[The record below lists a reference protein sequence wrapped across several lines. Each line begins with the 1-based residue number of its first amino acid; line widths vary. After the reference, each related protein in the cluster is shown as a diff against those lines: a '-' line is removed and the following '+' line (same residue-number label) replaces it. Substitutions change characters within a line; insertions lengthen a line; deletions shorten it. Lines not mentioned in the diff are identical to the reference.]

1 MKSKLLIAS
10 ALIALGCGSIFAQNT
25 LQKPADQ
32 VRIYINPGH
41 GSWGPNN
48 RPMQT
53 IGRDEYNA
61 ADVDTTGFFESNTN
75 LLKGYSLLDRLVEA
89 GVPFDRTKNQTGD
102 NPARIGAALD
112 LSQNIVMSHVKAGPY
127 PYTGEADDEEN
138 AYNRPLSEIREEVE
152 ANDFDIFISIHSNAN
167 VDGDGVNYPL
177 FLYRGYD
184 DERESVPGSRE
195 LAEHMWPY
203 TFSDAHKCWSYY
215 SATSMNVR
223 GDVNFYG
230 ESNSGYT
237 ENNGKRY
244 FGYLGVLKHGVPG
257 FLVEGYFHTYQPARQ
272 RAMNDDVCYHEG
284 HLYAR
289 GLVDYMG
296 WQKETTGEIY
306 GIVRDMHE
314 KFSDPLYHA
323 IARTDDVYKPLNG
336 VKVTLMKDGEVVDT
350 YTTDNEYNGAFL
362 FTYLEPGEYTLSY
375 EAKGYKEAFEEY
387 LQPVTVTANETTYI
401 NPMLEAEG
409 YEPPAIVY
417 VNYPDAVEGNKAFS
431 VAGEYNVEQE
441 VTEANPLEEQLAGKT
456 VRRQIV
462 RNGNMYVL
470 ALDADNEPYIYM
482 VNLSDNTVTNIST
495 NGTTLDDNRD
505 LKISDIALSAD
516 NVLLASSY
524 GENQFDASQV
534 AAGDVRGSVAIYKWE
549 NNENG
554 VPTGDPA
561 VMFTSQNSGNYF
573 NAMTGK
579 TLAYSGTIED
589 GTAMI
594 TAQTTGSST
603 SLRFVEFAIA
613 DGELVATTFI
623 NNVVT
628 AESNYTAT
636 KIGDDMQ
643 LVVSPN
649 ADNQYV
655 IDGSNTNPMEWQT
668 AGQNVDAPLLG
679 RISEELMTPEEN
691 GATFFRYAGRSLM
704 VMPVKEE
711 GKVTGIKMFDIT
723 DGLDNA
729 KEIAL
734 NGAEIEAT
742 EATYSTAAANVV
754 TTLDDNEQVSDAQM
768 EFYLI
773 LDGKVSK
780 FTTAEVEQP
789 VIRGNY
795 AYALNVEVGDTE
807 TTFTFKSSGDADN
820 GSIVVT
826 NANNKETSF
835 PTGAIYEG
843 DNEVTIANDDMPE
856 GELSWRIEVYGKAI
870 GAATKLYGESLGS
883 VRGVAVDNN
892 PSSAYLGM
900 VYVGNSKSADKA
912 QGVWKYDQTLAP
924 VNTEAIGNDE
934 FSQGNASSPYRMSM
948 APDGTVIASDW
959 SDPHSGIYTINP
971 ETDEVKNLYAG
982 DRASNGSFTYNGV
995 EIGGSTTGAAVAGTG
1010 ENRRIFA
1017 YTEESPVNK
1026 LVRYDIGTNTVI
1038 DKAPDMIYET
1048 VSAKLAN
1055 LDVNVIATEN
1065 GFWAG
1070 QNRSAGQNTEG
1081 VPALLYAD
1089 NDGNILYNSGTS
1101 NNLDLNGCDG
1111 GGFAINCDN
1120 NMLAIVN
1127 ELQGVNVY
1135 ELTWNENTPALSFLY
1150 SFAVGDGRIRS
1161 MAFDRANNLYLAAE
1175 NEFQVWSLPTAEN
1188 KGVTPATTTFMAK
1201 LSSVEENVAESN
1213 KVVVYPNP
1221 ATDVVN
1227 VETSEPIT
1235 AIAVYNMNG
1244 AAVNAEYS
1252 VNGNNATINVRGL
1265 ASGIYFVRINN
1276 GEAVRVIKR

>member
-215 SATSMNVR
+215 SDTNMNVR
-223 GDVNFYG
+223 GDVDFYG
-230 ESNSGYT
+230 EGNSGYT
-237 ENNGKRY
+237 ANNGNSY

-306 GIVRDMHE
+306 GIVRDLHE

-323 IARTDDVYKPLNG
+323 MARTDDVYKPLNG

-375 EAKGYKEAFEEY
+375 EAEGYKQATEEY
-387 LQPVTVTANETTYI
+387 LQPVTVAANETTYI
-401 NPMLEAEG
+401 NPMLESES
-409 YEPPAIVY
+409 YVPPTVVY
-417 VNYPDAVEGNKAFS
+417 VNYHDAVEGNKAYS
-431 VAGEYNVEQE
+431 IASEYNVEQKG
-441 VTEANPLEEQLAGKT
+441 TEANPLEEQLAGKT
-456 VRRQIV
+456 VRRQLV

-561 VMFTSQNSGNYF
+561 VMFTSQNSGNYY

-603 SLRFVEFAIA
+603 SLRFVEFAVA
-613 DGELVATTFI
+613 DGALAATTFI
-623 NNVVT
+623 NKDTSAN
-628 AESNYTAT
+628 SNYTGT

-643 LVVSPN
+643 LTVSPL

-655 IDGSNTNPMEWQT
+655 IDGSNTNPIEWQT
-668 AGQNVDAPLLG
+668 AGQNVDAPLMG
-679 RISEELMTPEEN
+679 RISEELMAPEEN
-691 GATFFRYAGRSLM
+691 GATFFRYAGSSVM
-704 VMPVKEE
+704 VVPVKEE
-711 GKVTGIKMFDIT
+711 GKVTGIKMFNIT
-723 DGLDNA
+723 NGLDNA
-729 KEIAL
+729 TEITL
-734 NGAEIEAT
+734 NGAEIEAA
-742 EATYSTAAANVV
+742 EATYVTAAANVITEEDDFGNV
-754 TTLDDNEQVSDAQM
+754 TDATID
-768 EFYLI
+768 FYLI
-773 LDGKVSK
+773 RDGKVTT
-780 FTTAEVEQP
+780 FTIDGVEQP
-789 VIRGNY
+789 VYRGEY
-795 AYALNVEVGDTE
+795 AYELTSNVGETE
-807 TTFTFKSSGDADN
+807 SSFSFKSTGDAPAAN
-820 GSIVVT
+820 IVFT
-826 NANNKETSF
+826 DSEGNETRVAA
-835 PTGAIYEG
+835 GAVSEG
-843 DNEVTIANDDMPE
+843 DNTFSFDNNALPE
-856 GELSWRIEVYGKAI
+856 GTFEWSVEIENKAAGSAGKVFNDA
-870 GAATKLYGESLGS
+870 GFA
-883 VRGVAVDNN
+883 RMQGVIVDNN
-892 PSSAYLGM
+892 PESKYFGT
-900 VYVGNSKSADKA
+900 VYAANGTAGEKDK
-912 QGVWKYDQTLAP
+912 GIYVYDRSWT
-924 VNTEAIGNDE
+924 NTKTAVLSEEFKQGND
-934 FSQGNASSPYRMSM
+934 SSPFRLGLME
-948 APDGTVIASDW
+948 DGTLLVTDW
-959 SDPHSGIYTINP
+959 SDAHAGLYTVNP
-971 ETDEVKNLYAG
+971 ETFECANMFQGERDATG
-982 DRASNGSFTYNGV
+982 AITYNGTLIGGGTTGV
-995 EIGGSTTGAAVAGTG
+995 SAVGTKIYTFCEDYPAGNAGNQLVRYEIGDSKTITAVP
-1010 ENRRIFA
+1010 EFA
-1017 YTEESPVNK
+1017 YTNATLPNTNVE
-1026 LVRYDIGTNTVI
+1026 VR
-1038 DKAPDMIYET
+1038 
-1048 VSAKLAN
+1048 
-1055 LDVNVIATEN
+1055 ATED
-1065 GFWAG
+1065 GVWAS
-1070 QNRSAGQNTEG
+1070 QVRSAGNNTKGAQALMYLDHEG
-1081 VPALLYAD
+1081 NVLYDSSSA
-1089 NDGNILYNSGTS
+1089 NAE
-1101 NNLDLNGCDG
+1101 DLNGCNAA
-1111 GGFAINCDN
+1111 GFAINVDN
-1120 NMLAIVN
+1120 DILAIAN
-1127 ELQGVNVY
+1127 GDSNINIY
-1135 ELTWNENTPALSFLY
+1135 DLTWNENVPTLTFLY
-1150 SFAVGDGRIRS
+1150 TVSVGSAIREMSFDI
-1161 MAFDRANNLYLAAE
+1161 ANNLYVAAQNELAVYVLSGIG
-1175 NEFQVWSLPTAEN
+1175 NTA
-1188 KGVTPATTTFMAK
+1188 VTPSGETVTIVNA
-1201 LSSVEENVAESN
+1201 SVEETVAESN
-1213 KVVVYPNP
+1213 EVAVYPNP

-1227 VETSEPIT
+1227 VETTEAIT
-1235 AIAVYNMNG
+1235 SIAVYNMSG
-1244 AAVNAEYS
+1244 AAVNADYS
-1252 VNGNNATINVRGL
+1252 VNGNNATINVNGL
-1265 ASGIYFVRINN
+1265 ASGVYFVRINN
-1276 GEAVRVIKR
+1276 GEAVRVIKK

>member
-1 MKSKLLIAS
+1 MKGKLLIAS
-10 ALIALGCGSIFAQNT
+10 SLVALGCGSVFAQNT
-25 LQKPADQ
+25 LQQPADQ
-32 VRIYINPGH
+32 IRIYINPGH

-53 IGRDEYNA
+53 IGREGYNSA
-61 ADVDTTGFFESNTN
+61 NPDTTGFFESNTN
-75 LLKGYSLLDRLVEA
+75 LLKCYSLLDRLVEA

-112 LSQNIVMSHVKAGPY
+112 LSQHIVMSHVKAGPY
-127 PYTGEADDEEN
+127 PYTGPADDEEN

-184 DERESVPGSRE
+184 DERESVPGSRG
-195 LAEHMWPY
+195 LAEHIWPY

-223 GDVNFYG
+223 GDCDFYG
-230 ESNSGYT
+230 GGDYT
-237 ENNGKRY
+237 ENNGTQY
-244 FGYLGVLKHGVPG
+244 FGYLGVLLHGTPG

-375 EAKGYKEAFEEY
+375 EAEGYKEAFEEY
-387 LQPVTVTANETTYI
+387 LQPVTVTANETTYV

-417 VNYPDAVEGNKAFS
+417 VNYPDAVEGNKAFN

-441 VTEANPLEEQLAGKT
+441 GTEANPLEEQLAGKT
-456 VRRQIV
+456 VRRQLV
-462 RNGNMYVL
+462 RNGYMYVL
-470 ALDADNEPYIYM
+470 ALDESNEPYIYM
-482 VNLSDNTVTNIST
+482 VNLADNTVTNIST
-495 NGTTLDDNRD
+495 NGTTLDENRD

-549 NNENG
+549 NDENG
-554 VPTGDPA
+554 IPTGDPA

-679 RISEELMTPEEN
+679 RISEELMTPDEN

-704 VMPVKEE
+704 VVPAKEE
-711 GKVTGIKMFDIT
+711 NKVTGIKMFDIT

-742 EATYSTAAANVV
+742 EATYATAAANVV

-789 VIRGNY
+789 VYRGEY
-795 AYALNVEVGDTE
+795 AYDLVSNVGETE
-807 TTFTFKSSGDADN
+807 STFTFKSTGDAPAANIVFTDN
-820 GSIVVT
+820 EG
-826 NANNKETSF
+826 KETRVAA
-835 PTGAIYEG
+835 GAVSEG
-843 DNEVTIANDDMPE
+843 DNSFSFDNNTLPGGTFEWSVE
-856 GELSWRIEVYGKAI
+856 IENKAA
-870 GAATKLYGESLGS
+870 GSATKVFADAGFAR
-883 VRGVAVDNN
+883 VQGVIVNNN
-892 PSSAYLGM
+892 PESEYFGTIYAANGTAGEKDKGIY
-900 VYVGNSKSADKA
+900 VYDRTWTNTHTAL
-912 QGVWKYDQTLAP
+912 LA
-924 VNTEAIGNDE
+924 EE
-934 FSQGNASSPYRMSM
+934 FNQGNASSPFRLGLMD
-948 APDGTVIASDW
+948 DGTLLVSDW
-959 SDPHSGIYTINP
+959 SDAHAGLYTVNP
-971 ETDEVKNLYAG
+971 ETFECANMFEGERDATG
-982 DRASNGSFTYNGV
+982 AITYNGTLIGGGTTGV
-995 EIGGSTTGAAVAGTG
+995 SAVGTKIYTFCEDYPAGNAGNQLVRYEIGDGKTINTVP
-1010 ENRRIFA
+1010 EFA
-1017 YTEESPVNK
+1017 YTNATLPNTNVE
-1026 LVRYDIGTNTVI
+1026 VR
-1038 DKAPDMIYET
+1038 
-1048 VSAKLAN
+1048 
-1055 LDVNVIATEN
+1055 ATEN
-1065 GFWAG
+1065 GVWAS
-1070 QNRSAGQNTEG
+1070 QVRSAGNNTKGAQALMYLDHEG
-1081 VPALLYAD
+1081 NVLYDSSSA
-1089 NDGNILYNSGTS
+1089 NAE
-1101 NNLDLNGCDG
+1101 DLNGCNAA
-1111 GGFAINCDN
+1111 GFAISVDN
-1120 NMLAIVN
+1120 DVLAIAN
-1127 ELQGVNVY
+1127 GDSNVNVY
-1135 ELTWNENTPALSFLY
+1135 ELTWNENVPTLTFLY
-1150 SFAVGDGRIRS
+1150 TLSVGKTIRE
-1161 MAFDRANNLYLAAE
+1161 MAFDIANNLYIAGE
-1175 NEFQVWSLPTAEN
+1175 NELSVYKLTGIGDTA
-1188 KGVTPATTTFMAK
+1188 VTPSGETVTIVNA
-1201 LSSVEENVAESN
+1201 SVEENVAESN

-1252 VNGNNATINVRGL
+1252 VNGNNATINVGGL